1 MIASWLGLA
10 WVVGVVPVGDA
21 AGRGPRSVAPASRPS
36 AGQAADTVLAR
47 VGPRR
52 RVTVAEFRR
61 AWEALRPPE
70 RPDSLTPQTAR
81 QFLDLLVDKE
91 ALGEVAVREHWV
103 WTRRE
108 SLLWDSHRDQLTLRA
123 ALEPRIAA
131 ARDSLRRA
139 RLPHDDTAAGVAARD
154 QFVAGLRPQFD
165 DSLLSRLATAFRAV
179 PRPSADSGL
188 FAQLRVLGTMPR
200 VRPEDS
206 LATLAVTS
214 RGPYRTRD
222 LLEWWGHVSPVLRP
236 RVETADQVRDL
247 VGNALFETDLRR
259 EAARAGLEHRPDIAA
274 ALAHEREG
282 YAVDHYVAREVYDGM
297 PRDSV
302 TLRRYFERDP
312 SPWALP
318 QRVRLVRLELG
329 SRAEAG
335 RMGARLRDA
344 AEVATLIGA
353 PLPSEPLPNLATP
366 PTTRFVYD
374 VIERDEP
381 RVFRQALAAGA
392 GAVIGPD
399 SSARGWWVA
408 RVVGVIPARLRSYE
422 EAREFV
428 AHDWEDAEGERRMRV
443 LFSRL
448 RTQLHAKVNEPA
460 LRRML
465 ESQTAAR

>member
-1 MIASWLGLA
+1 MPVRSRGIMIASWLGLA
-10 WVVGVVPVGDA
+10 WVVGFVPAGDA

-36 AGQAADTVLAR
+36 AVQAADTVLAR

-91 ALGEVAVREHWV
+91 ALGEVAVRERWV

-108 SLLWDSHRDQLTLRA
+108 SLLWDAHRDQLTLRA

-139 RLPHDDTAAGVAARD
+139 RLPNDDTAAGVAARD

-179 PRPSADSGL
+179 PRPSADSAL

-200 VRPEDS
+200 VRPGDS

-222 LLEWWGHVSPVLRP
+222 LLDWWGHVSPVLRP

-247 VGNALFETDLRR
+247 VGNALFETELRR
-259 EAARAGLEHRPDIAA
+259 DAARAGLERRPDIAA
-274 ALAHEREG
+274 ALAREREG

-297 PRDSV
+297 PHDSV
-302 TLRRYFERDP
+302 TLRGYFERDP

-344 AEVATLIGA
+344 ATSR
-353 PLPSEPLPNLATP
+353 PRP
-366 PTTRFVYD
+366 PPASSTT
-374 VIERDEP
+374 
-381 RVFRQALAAGA
+381 
-392 GAVIGPD
+392 
-399 SSARGWWVA
+399 
-408 RVVGVIPARLRSYE
+408 
-422 EAREFV
+422 
-428 AHDWEDAEGERRMRV
+428 
-443 LFSRL
+443 
-448 RTQLHAKVNEPA
+448 
-460 LRRML
+460 
-465 ESQTAAR
+465 